1 MFVVQS
7 FSAIRCSRVH
17 AMEGLTFGVWVNSVI
32 LPTHNLQLNT
42 VNSHQPNNLKT
53 KVLTT
58 ARIYGNQNRVDP
70 GP

>member
-1 MFVVQS
+1 
-7 FSAIRCSRVH
+7 
-17 AMEGLTFGVWVNSVI
+17 MEGLTFGVWVNSVI